1 MDKEEARF
9 ILRCFRPDGADAE
22 NPDFAEAL
30 AWAAK
35 DRELGDWLAHER
47 ASDAGFANAL
57 NAVAIPT
64 SLREEILA
72 GLAVERGESSTYPDT
87 FDRSVMGAM
96 AALRPPLNLR
106 AEILAAMDRTA
117 AAEKSERR
125 LSWRLAVPFAAAAG
139 IGFAFLLSN
148 PPSSKAVF
156 SPPPDEGFSG
166 PPLVGPI
173 TTTTTETGTGGN
185 AGTVPISIGK
195 VESGFISTFESPAF
209 TLDLKNP
216 DHHALFEHLKSA
228 KLPCPNTCLP
238 KGLKGIPGLGCRELK
253 IDGNATSAASSRK
266 RANRTS
272 AGTANGP
279 SPAGRMTNG
288 SSCSWARRTSIPSAS
303 PTSSEKANRPA
314 GFDSLASR
322 IRPWS
327 EPLCKVRARAADDTK
342 WRDLRSVVFLDGLQS
357 PRSTRPHLSGGGP

>member
-57 NAVAIPT
+57 NAVTIPP

-87 FDRSVMGAM
+87 FDRSVIGAM
-96 AALRPPLNLR
+96 AALHPPGNLR

-117 AAEKSERR
+117 AAEKSGRR

-156 SPPPDEGFSG
+156 NPPPDESISG
-166 PPLVGPI
+166 QPLVGPI

-195 VESGFISTFESPAF
+195 VESGFISTYESPAF

-228 KLPCPNTCLP
+228 KLPCPNACLP

-253 IDGNATSAASSRK
+253 IDGK
-266 RANRTS
+266 RGALVCFKQENDVVHLVAFKRCDVRCKLPKKGEPDIGKHGKWS
-272 AGTANGP
+272 V
-279 SPAGRMTNG
+279 
-288 SSCSWARRTSIPSAS
+288 AR
-303 PTSSEKANRPA
+303 
-314 GFDSLASR
+314 
-322 IRPWS
+322 W
-327 EPLCKVRARAADDTK
+327 ADDEWVFVLMGEKNVDTK
-342 WRDLRSVVFLDGLQS
+342 RLADLF
-357 PRSTRPHLSGGGP
+357 